1 MLTRAWR
8 VANIFCA
15 LKKGTEV
22 AGIVRLRISLQQ
34 VKGEQST
41 RMDWHA
47 AFNLP
52 KGKRDHNFSGVLN
65 DLPWIEFTRGWGC
78 GWD

>member
-8 VANIFCA
+8 IANIFCA

-52 KGKRDHNFSGVLN
+52 KGK
-65 DLPWIEFTRGWGC
+65 
-78 GWD
+78 